1 MRLRR
6 LPNARKSRKN
16 EPVVPYKPTAELTA
30 ATLLHRLQ
38 PFGAEA
44 HLALAV
50 SGGGDSMG
58 LLALAA
64 QAQTYDH
71 APRFSVLSVDHKLR
85 AEAAAEVTQ
94 VAQICRDLGL
104 PHEVLT
110 ADKSLPEHDI
120 QQQARK
126 LRYRLMAAWCAQHN
140 AQAVVLAHHRDD
152 QAETVLMRMARGS
165 GVQGL
170 GGMAPRQKIHTDAG
184 PLILLRP
191 FLSDTG
197 ASLKQLAIEA
207 GLPIIHDPSNDDP
220 SFERVRWRRLLPRL
234 EAEGLD
240 AARLADI
247 ADTMRGAQAA
257 LDTKLTGWLDAHAAW
272 HDYGVLCLPRAG
284 FEALPRAHQQRLL
297 GRFVQYFGH
306 HPHPLKRKKTA
317 HMLAQI
323 AARPHGAAVLGG
335 VHVRWRQETIFMGRE
350 TAACPTP
357 LPLNAVKGV
366 WDRRFALPDNCA
378 DSLHVA
384 ALGQAGVQELRD
396 GGAVFDAQIPA
407 AYFAALP
414 GIFAGEKLQAC
425 PIIEKNNDNL
435 TDFGFSSVYREGFYR
450 DILGEG

>member
-1 MRLRR
+1 M
-6 LPNARKSRKN
+6 
-16 EPVVPYKPTAELTA
+16 PYKLKP

-38 PFGAEA
+38 PYGAEA

-85 AEAAAEVTQ
+85 PEAAAEVAQ

-104 PHEVLT
+104 AHVILS

-120 QQQARK
+120 QQQARQ
-126 LRYRLMAAWCAQHN
+126 LRYRLMAGWCAEHG

-184 PLILLRP
+184 PLTLLRP
-191 FLSDTG
+191 FLRDSG
-197 ASLKQLAIEA
+197 AALKQLAIEA
-207 GLPIIHDPSNDDP
+207 GLPIIHDPSNDDT
-220 SFERVRWRRLLPRL
+220 SFERVRWRRLLPKL
-234 EAEGLD
+234 EAEGLG
-240 AARLADI
+240 AARLAEM

-257 LDTKLTGWLDAHAAW
+257 LDAKLTLWLDAYAAW
-272 HDYGVLCLPRAG
+272 HDYGVLCLPRPLFG
-284 FEALPRAHQQRLL
+284 ALPVAQQQRLL

-317 HMLAQI
+317 HVLALI

-335 VHVRWRQETIFMGRE
+335 VHVRWRQATVFMGRE
-350 TAACPTP
+350 TAACPTA

-366 WDRRFALPDNCA
+366 WDRRFALNDIRA
-378 DSLHVA
+378 DDVHVA
-384 ALGQAGVQELRD
+384 ALGQAGVQELRHR
-396 GGAVFDAQIPA
+396 GVVFDARLPA

-414 GIFAGEKLQAC
+414 GIFAGEKLHGC

-435 TDFGFSSVYREGFYR
+435 TDFGFSSVYREGFFR
-450 DILGEG
+450 DILESAQG